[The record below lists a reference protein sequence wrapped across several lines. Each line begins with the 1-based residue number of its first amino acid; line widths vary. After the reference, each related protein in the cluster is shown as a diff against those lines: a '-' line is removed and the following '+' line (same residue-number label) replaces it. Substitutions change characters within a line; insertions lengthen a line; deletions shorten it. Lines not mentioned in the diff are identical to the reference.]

1 MSNSSHMS
9 SRFTKI
15 RELRESLCSSTYADR
30 RIANAREEFLSVIQE
45 LKTVVDDDKSSVED
59 IRLKVAEIL
68 LSLSNTNG
76 NKNE

>member
-15 RELRESLCSSTYADR
+15 RELRESICNATHSEKS
-30 RIANAREEFLSVIQE
+30 IASVREEFLAAMQE
-45 LKTVVDDDKSSVED
+45 LKVVVDDDKSSVED
-59 IRLKVAEIL
+59 IRLKVSEIL
-68 LSLSNTNG
+68 SSLSCTNG